1 MDNQEQKIKL
11 LEEKVKIL
19 EETIE
24 TLKNMQMSEQM
35 QRYLSSR
42 TQTLKIAELINSLSD
57 KPELDL
63 SSECKKVEEIQAKKK
78 DIDEQ
83 IKLAINSDN
92 KYLEDFYTS
101 SNCFEYQIEDG
112 IDSTTGELI
121 EELTE
126 YIGKGIRIT
135 SYIGFDFDKIV
146 IPKTIDG
153 LPVISIGVQAFREA
167 AFSQIIIPDTVIAIW
182 EYAFYDCKKMIYIN
196 LSEELVYLGQSCFSN
211 SGLKYI
217 KFPNK
222 IIEIPSF
229 CCNNCQK
236 LKGISLGQQI
246 QTIKNCAFS
255 STAISQVI
263 IPENVEIIN
272 VTAFGDNNE
281 KIIECVFLG
290 KNTMVAASFR
300 GGLRGI
306 KCIYC
311 LPGSEILKYA
321 RENNIP
327 VKPLSEFKS
336 EE

>member
-35 QRYLSSR
+35 QSYLSSR

-153 LPVISIGVQAFREA
+153 LPVISIGKKAFINSTVSKVILPNSLIAILNE
-167 AFSQIIIPDTVIAIW
+167 AFSGCENLEDIILPDGLEFIGNK
-182 EYAFYDCKKMIYIN
+182 AF
-196 LSEELVYLGQSCFSN
+196 SFS
-211 SGLKYI
+211 GIIKI
-217 KFPNK
+217 KFSKNMKK
-222 IIEIPSF
+222 IGIICF
-229 CCNNCQK
+229 GCNR
-236 LKGISLGQQI
+236 LKI
-246 QTIKNCAFS
+246 A
-255 STAISQVI
+255 I
-263 IPENVEIIN
+263 IPENVEK
-272 VTAFGDNNE
+272 VHSCAFENWS
-281 KIIECVFLG
+281 KKTSSVECVFEGL
-290 KNTMVAASFR
+290 NTSLSGWTYKFR
-300 GGLRGI
+300 NVY
-306 KCIYC
+306 KIYC
-311 LPGSEILKYA
+311 LPGSEIQKYA
-321 RENNIP
+321 NEHNIP